1 MSKGKFIVFEGPDG
15 SGQSTQVKILA
26 EKLSERGKKVVTTA
40 EPTHESKYSHQ
51 IWEILYKKIH
61 ASNKEIQE
69 LISLDRGEHLK
80 NFILPALERGDIVIS
95 SRYYYSTFAYGM
107 IEFDLEWLKSLNKN
121 YPAPDF
127 AFVLNVRPEVC
138 IERIAK
144 RGKALEFFET
154 HEKLKKVMENYQ
166 HLTSVF
172 PETHLINGER
182 SAEVISQEIVEL
194 VSKIL

>member
-1 MSKGKFIVFEGPDG
+1 MAKGKFIVFEGPDG

-26 EKLSERGKKVVTTA
+26 EKLSEQGERVITTA

-51 IWEILYKKIH
+51 IWEILYKKIP

-80 NFILPALERGDIVIS
+80 NLILPALEKGDIVIT

-107 IEFDLEWLKSLNKN
+107 IEFDLGWLKSLNEN
-121 YPAPDF
+121 YPPPDV
-127 AFVLNVRPEVC
+127 AFILNVRPEVC
-138 IERIAK
+138 VERITK

-154 HEKLKKVMENYQ
+154 HEKLKKVMGNYQ
-166 HLTSVF
+166 ALASSF
-172 PETHLINGER
+172 PEIRLIDGER
-182 SAEVISQEIVEL
+182 SSEVISQEIIEL